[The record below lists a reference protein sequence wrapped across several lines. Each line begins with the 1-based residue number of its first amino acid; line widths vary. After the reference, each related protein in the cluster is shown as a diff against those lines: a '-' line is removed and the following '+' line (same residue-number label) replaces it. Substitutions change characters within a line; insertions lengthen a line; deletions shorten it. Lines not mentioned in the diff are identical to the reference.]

1 MTMLETD
8 PTSPIDPDH
17 YHQHHLK
24 ILKAATCRNGGHVC
38 QLVTLVFPR
47 TTGYRPELTY
57 KRHSSLPFGITLVD
71 RLSYRVLPIGTSVI
85 QLILMEKFLEVCL
98 EEYLAKIIAVQ
109 KMETNTSHS
118 DHSSKQQKTVQR
130 FGNLGLLTHR
140 PTVYKS
146 ISTPLAKFSVNITL
160 AQPASWCCEI
170 QHRPHTE

>member
-8 PTSPIDPDH
+8 PTSPIIDPDH

-24 ILKAATCRNGGHVC
+24 ILKAATCRNGGHEC

-57 KRHSSLPFGITLVD
+57 RRHSSLPFGITLVD

-85 QLILMEKFLEVCL
+85 QLILMEKFLEVCR
-98 EEYLAKIIAVQ
+98 EEYLA
-109 KMETNTSHS
+109 NTSHS
-118 DHSSKQQKTVQR
+118 NHSSKQQKTVQR

-140 PTVYKS
+140 PTVFKS